1 MGGLGGNAV
10 ICKTINEGYNVK
22 FQKGNTF
29 SRGPRKPGGGKKK
42 SLKTLMKEA
51 YDKLDESLPDL
62 FQKLIDKAKGGD
74 KDCLQYLIDRKLG
87 RPHQSQDLR
96 VTARREYSPEELQL
110 MSIPLLNEA
119 KKLKEWSEDATK
131 QSEKQGENEE
141 NQVAQANCYT
151 AGD

>member
-51 YDKLDESLPDL
+51 YDKLDESLPGL
-62 FQKLIDKAKGGD
+62 FQKLIDKARDGD

-96 VTARREYSPEELQL
+96 ITAKRIYSSEELEL

-119 KKLKEWSEDATK
+119 KKLEEWREDGQEGTDQTESTALQRKERVT
-131 QSEKQGENEE
+131 
-141 NQVAQANCYT
+141 V
-151 AGD
+151 

>member
-10 ICKTINEGYNVK
+10 IRKTINEGYNMK

-96 VTARREYSPEELQL
+96 IKAQRIYSPEELEL

-119 KKLKEWSEDATK
+119 QKLKEWREDGQKDLSEGMVK
-131 QSEKQGENEE
+131 EE
-141 NQVAQANCYT
+141 EVVESRQRV
-151 AGD
+151 DK